1 MIRRPPRSTL
11 DRSSAASDVYKRQF
25 QGLRREMDQ
34 FCPPDEFWT
43 HMHASEREF
52 LLAWRVLI
60 DDALERN
67 ARKSGVQ
74 ANGDVIVSKRQS
86 IDIEF

>member
-1 MIRRPPRSTL
+1 MPSQRH
-11 DRSSAASDVYKRQF
+11 DSSADFSWAFWLLDGF

-34 FCPPDEFWT
+34 FCPPDEFWA